1 MPFFFIVSTDCDL
14 WDVQRQLIEHV
25 NSWRHLH
32 FQNVSWLTMIVEFTI
47 LILVCEC
54 VSGTCAAASYL
65 QLLPICDCMTNRI
78 FLDDL
83 SMKLVSSSLQIN
95 FQSTRTEEWFLI
107 NSFIYLLCIC
117 RNLMKLENH
126 FWTIQIDQMRT
137 IGLLCSNYPTKSS
150 QECSSHDLC
159 SALGLRY
166 DPMLLVLMTD
176 SYLWVDEKAIY
187 VSVLCERS
195 NDAS

>member
-1 MPFFFIVSTDCDL
+1 MERYC
-14 WDVQRQLIEHV
+14 
-25 NSWRHLH
+25 SW
-32 FQNVSWLTMIVEFTI
+32 
-47 LILVCEC
+47 
-54 VSGTCAAASYL
+54 
-65 QLLPICDCMTNRI
+65 I

-187 VSVLCERS
+187 VTVCCVREVMMRVNEARKYLLQYFIELKVLHGLLINGTLQVWMRDVIAVLDSSVSSCMDFQGKVMQF
-195 NDAS
+195 NW